1 MKSVSEDKSIVRE
14 LGKRRVFIFFSV
26 AIAIVF
32 AVDAIL
38 VESDTL
44 AFMLDDFGLVGI
56 SILSLALLAIWRNRR
71 SLNELRSQH
80 NIIAVLFVIAVLFKI
95 YGIMVEMGH
104 PDDFGNEIPGLI
116 ILLTVVLNRFV

>member
-1 MKSVSEDKSIVRE
+1 MASVSEDKSIVRE

-38 VESDTL
+38 VESDNPT
-44 AFMLDDFGLVGI
+44 FMIDDLGLVGI
-56 SILSLALLAIWRNRR
+56 SIFSLALLGIWWNRR
-71 SLNELRSQH
+71 SLKGLRSQH
-80 NIIAVLFVIAVLFKI
+80 NIIAILFVIAVLFKLF
-95 YGIMVEMGH
+95 GIVVEMDH

-116 ILLTVVLNRFV
+116 ILLIAVINRFV

>member
-1 MKSVSEDKSIVRE
+1 MSEDKSIVRE

-38 VESDTL
+38 VESDNPT
-44 AFMLDDFGLVGI
+44 FMIDDLGLVGI
-56 SILSLALLAIWRNRR
+56 SILSLALLGIWWNRR
-71 SLNELRSQH
+71 SLKELRSQH
-80 NIIAVLFVIAVLFKI
+80 NIIAILFVIAVLFKI
-95 YGIMVEMGH
+95 IGIVVEMDH

-116 ILLTVVLNRFV
+116 ILLIAVINRFV

>member
-1 MKSVSEDKSIVRE
+1 MASVSEDKSIVRE

-38 VESDTL
+38 VESDNPT
-44 AFMLDDFGLVGI
+44 FMIDDLGLVGI
-56 SILSLALLAIWRNRR
+56 SIFSLALLGIWWNRR
-71 SLNELRSQH
+71 SLEDLRSQH
-80 NIIAVLFVIAVLFKI
+80 NIIAILFVIAVLFKLF
-95 YGIMVEMGH
+95 GIVVEMDH

-116 ILLTVVLNRFV
+116 ILLIAVINRFV